1 MTHHLILGTAG
12 HIDHGKS
19 SLVKCLTGTDP
30 DRLPEEKSRGVT
42 IDLGFAHLSL
52 AKEEETYEL
61 GIVDVPGHADFVN
74 NMVAGVGALDLALF
88 IIAADDG
95 WMPQSEEHLHILNYL
110 GISNIIIALTKAD
123 LCEDVPFSVEML
135 RDELQDTTIAEAPI
149 IPVSAVTGE
158 GIEKLKATIIE
169 NLGQCPPQQDSHK
182 PRLSID
188 RIFSP
193 KGTGTVVT
201 GTLTGGS
208 IQTGD
213 SLIAQPTGM
222 TAKVRYIQSH
232 NEPLERATPGM
243 RTALNLPDLPIDS
256 PGKPGAKRGLTLTT
270 QNCGIASDT
279 IDIELVRLARPIPGI
294 KPRPLK
300 HMETAMVH
308 HGSARC
314 RARVILHDRSHLNP
328 GESCLAQLRLESPLF
343 LLTGDRMVLRDGAQQ
358 STMAGAL
365 VLDALATR
373 HGFRDESRAAFLRAR
388 ADQPDEPAVH
398 IRSLLARDKILNAL
412 QVLPNH
418 PFLEETLQ
426 KACDS
431 MISEGSIIRHHD
443 LLIHNK
449 WWKNLIEEAE
459 QCIRH
464 WHQKHPDLPS
474 MPLDELQT
482 NIACPQNVSDLL
494 QETLRRKGYQTDKQ
508 GIAHANHRLTLP
520 EEITRVAQAII
531 SQLDRAGLNPPNKSE
546 ITTTP
551 EYDQAMK
558 FLIRSGQVIELD
570 PKIVITSSALENAI
584 GKVRDFIQIHGQ
596 ATASEL
602 RQHLDSTRKIVMPLL
617 EHLDTIGV
625 TVRNDNYRQL
635 KQNKLTSG

>member
-30 DRLPEEKSRGVT
+30 DRLPEEKMRGVT

-52 AKEEETYEL
+52 ETEQETYEL

-95 WMPQSEEHLHILNYL
+95 WMPQSEEHLHILTYL

-135 RDELQDTTIAEAPI
+135 RDELQDTPIAEAPI
-149 IPVSAVTGE
+149 IPVSSITGE
-158 GIEKLKATIIE
+158 GIEKLKAAIIE
-169 NLGQCPPQQDSHK
+169 NLGHCPVRQDTQK

-213 SLIAQPTGM
+213 NLVALPAGI

-232 NEPLERATPGM
+232 NQALERATPGM
-243 RTALNLPDLPIDS
+243 RTALNLPDLPIDA
-256 PGKPGAKRGLTLTT
+256 PGKPGAKRGLTLARP
-270 QNCGIASDT
+270 NCGTVSDT
-279 IDIELVRLARPIPGI
+279 IDIELQRLARPVPGI
-294 KPRPLK
+294 KPRALK
-300 HMETAMVH
+300 HMETVVIH

-314 RARVILHDRSHLNP
+314 RARVILHDRNQLNP
-328 GESCLAQLRLESPLF
+328 GESCLAQLRLESPLYLF
-343 LLTGDRMVLRDGAQQ
+343 TGDRMVLRDGSQQ
-358 STMAGAL
+358 STMAGAV
-365 VLDALATR
+365 VLDAVATR
-373 HGFRDESRAAFLRAR
+373 QGFRSESRAAFLSAR
-388 ADQPDEPAVH
+388 AAQPHDAAVY
-398 IRSLLARDKILNAL
+398 IRTLLTRDKILNAR

-418 PFLEETLQ
+418 PFHQDTIDQTCEN
-426 KACDS
+426 
-431 MISEGSIIRHHD
+431 MIAEGSIIRHD
-443 LLIHNK
+443 DTLIHSK
-449 WWKNLIEEAE
+449 WWKSLVDEAE
-459 QCIRH
+459 KTIRQ
-464 WHQKHPDLPS
+464 WHQNHPDLPFI
-474 MPLDELQT
+474 PQDELQKKT
-482 NIACPQNVSDLL
+482 DSPDKVIELL
-494 QETLRRKGYQTDKQ
+494 VETLCDKGYQANGK
-508 GIAHANHRLTLP
+508 GIAHPKHRLTLP
-520 EEITRVAQAII
+520 EEIATIAQSII
-531 SQLDRAGLNPPNKSE
+531 SQLDRDGLNPPNKSDI
-546 ITTTP
+546 ITTP
-551 EYDQAMK
+551 QQDQAIK

-570 PKIVITSSALENAI
+570 PKIVITSRALDMAI
-584 GKVRDFIQIHGQ
+584 EKVRQFIQLHGQ

-602 RQHLDSTRKIVMPLL
+602 RQQLDSTRKIVMPLL
-617 EHLDTIGV
+617 EHMDSMGV
-625 TVRNDNYRQL
+625 TRRNDNYRSL
-635 KQNKLTSG
+635 N